1 VLRFHFNV
9 ILRAAVLCVC
19 VLCAWAGTAT
29 ANPVGLWYGEGQPH
43 DPNIL
48 YLDQFNE
55 DGTFRSEF
63 RRYDRCEIV
72 WQQVEEGRWNQ
83 DGDLIITLTDTVNGQ
98 SMLGYQE
105 YRNEGQ
111 TENEIRL
118 RHLETDYLFVERRI
132 DSFEFP
138 ACWIGS

>member
-1 VLRFHFNV
+1 MLRIFSYV
-9 ILRAAVLCVC
+9 MYSTLILSLTASAA
-19 VLCAWAGTAT
+19 A
-29 ANPVGLWYGEGQPH
+29 ANPVGLWYGEDQPH

-63 RRYDRCEIV
+63 RIYERCEIV

-83 DGDLIITLTDTVNGQ
+83 DGDLVITLTDTVNGR
-98 SMLGYQE
+98 SILGYQE

>member
-1 VLRFHFNV
+1 MLRSHFFAILSVV
-9 ILRAAVLCVC
+9 IYSVAPLTAA
-19 VLCAWAGTAT
+19 
-29 ANPVGLWYGEGQPH
+29 ANLVGLWYGEGQPH

-63 RRYDRCEIV
+63 RRYERCEVV
-72 WQQVEEGRWNQ
+72 WQQVELGRWNE
-83 DGDLIITLTDTVNGQ
+83 DGDLIITLTDTVNGI
-98 SMLGYQE
+98 SSLGYQT

-118 RHLETDYLFVERRI
+118 RHIETDYLFVERRI

>member
-1 VLRFHFNV
+1 MLRFHFITMLSIA
-9 ILRAAVLCVC
+9 ILSLLAS
-19 VLCAWAGTAT
+19 GAT
-29 ANPVGLWYGEGQPH
+29 ANPAGLWYGEGQPH

-48 YLDQFNE
+48 YLDQFNA

-63 RRYDRCEIV
+63 RKYERCEIV
-72 WQQVEEGRWNQ
+72 WVQVEEGRWNL
-83 DGDLIITLTDTVNGQ
+83 DGDLVVTLTDMVNGR
-98 SMLGYQE
+98 STSGYQI

>member
-1 VLRFHFNV
+1 MLRIFSYVMYSTFVLS
-9 ILRAAVLCVC
+9 LAAS
-19 VLCAWAGTAT
+19 AAA

-63 RRYDRCEIV
+63 RIYERCEIV

-83 DGDLIITLTDTVNGQ
+83 DGDLVITLTDTVNGR
-98 SMLGYQE
+98 SILGYQE

-118 RHLETDYLFVERRI
+118 RHLKTDYLFVERRI

>member
-1 VLRFHFNV
+1 MLRTHLYV
-9 ILRAAVLCVC
+9 IFSVVIFSFATSAA
-19 VLCAWAGTAT
+19 A
-29 ANPVGLWYGEGQPH
+29 ANPIGLWYGEGQPH

-63 RRYDRCEIV
+63 RKYERCEIV

-83 DGDLIITLTDTVNGQ
+83 DGDLVITVTDTVNGRP
-98 SMLGYQE
+98 SLGYQE

-111 TENEIRL
+111 AENEIRL